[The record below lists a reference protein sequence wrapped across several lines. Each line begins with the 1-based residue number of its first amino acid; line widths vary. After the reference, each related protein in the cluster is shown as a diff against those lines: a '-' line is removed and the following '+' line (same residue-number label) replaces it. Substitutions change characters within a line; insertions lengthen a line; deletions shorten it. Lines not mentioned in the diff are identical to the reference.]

1 MADPDLQ
8 IKGGRGGG
16 GHPNPEISGGGGPV
30 SIKFF
35 WSENKGGP
43 GTTGPCPGS
52 AISFSIHEVKKANCV
67 TDKGRERLLT
77 AGNYVLPSYSTL
89 GFIVT

>member
-1 MADPDLQ
+1 MAERSLRVEASWHGFSVADADLQ
-8 IKGGRGGG
+8 IKGGGGGG
-16 GHPNPEISGGGGPV
+16 GHTDPEISGGAV

-67 TDKGRERLLT
+67 KDK
-77 AGNYVLPSYSTL
+77 
-89 GFIVT
+89 

>member
-1 MADPDLQ
+1 MFPASRGFLAWLFSGRCRPSD
-8 IKGGRGGG
+8 KGGGGGG
-16 GHPNPEISGGGGPV
+16 GHTDPEISGGAV

-67 TDKGRERLLT
+67 KDK
-77 AGNYVLPSYSTL
+77 
-89 GFIVT
+89 